1 MKATYLEIAKNA
13 KQIGLKIEDIIKLT
27 GLSKEEI
34 QEVNELFYD
43 AKSSAKRLQEDEAK
57 YLK

>member
-34 QEVNELFYD
+34 EKL
-43 AKSSAKRLQEDEAK
+43 
-57 YLK
+57 